1 MRKVTLT
8 TAGWN
13 ANTKQQSVT
22 VSGVLADGTKQKVI
36 CSPVDES
43 YNSAWNTCYVQC
55 VGHGADSLT
64 FQYDEIPTVAMEVF
78 VSIQPVSFAS

>member
-1 MRKVTLT
+1 MTLT

-13 ANTKQQSVT
+13 SDTKQQTVA
-22 VSGVLADGTKQKVI
+22 VSGVLADNTKQRVI

-43 YNSAWNTCYVQC
+43 YDSAWNTCYVQC
-55 VGHGADSLT
+55 AGHAADSLT
-64 FQYDEIPTVAMEVF
+64 FQCDEIPTVAVEVF